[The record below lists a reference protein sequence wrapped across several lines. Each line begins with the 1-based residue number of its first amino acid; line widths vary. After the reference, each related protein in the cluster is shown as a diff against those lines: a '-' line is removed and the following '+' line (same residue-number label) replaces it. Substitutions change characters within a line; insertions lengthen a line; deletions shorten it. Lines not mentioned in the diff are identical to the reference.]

1 MFRLPFFR
9 QPEFYKHT
17 MPRFYIPNLSEESV
31 LADAEL
37 CFRLPENTVRHI
49 NSLRLKNG
57 ERITLFNGNGYEYT
71 AILKIESKN
80 AYWAEIGEKNAVCR
94 ESPVHI
100 VLIQAVSTGEKM
112 DFTVQKAV
120 ELGVAEI
127 YPVLSEFS
135 SVRLSGERA
144 EKRRNR
150 WQEIAIAA
158 CEQCGRNTVP
168 KIQPVQSLH
177 NIFNNLPIADK
188 YILLSPQGSL
198 KLTEI
203 QNKPQKIV
211 LLIGAEGGFSAA
223 EEQVAKDKGFV
234 PIQLGKR
241 ILRTETASIATI
253 AALQTLWGDF
263 VA

>member
-1 MFRLPFFR
+1 
-9 QPEFYKHT
+9 
-17 MPRFYIPNLSEESV
+17 MPRFYIPNLSEKSV
-31 LADAEL
+31 
-37 CFRLPENTVRHI
+37 FRLPENTVRHI

-57 ERITLFNGNGYEYT
+57 ESITLFDGKGYEYP
-71 AILKIESKN
+71 AVLKIESKN
-80 AYWAEIGEKNAVCR
+80 AYWAEIGEKNAVNR
-94 ESPVHI
+94 ETPIHI

-112 DFTVQKAV
+112 DFTVKKAV

-144 EKRRNR
+144 EKRCRR

-158 CEQCGRNTVP
+158 CEQCGRNTLP
-168 KIQPVQSLH
+168 QIMPVQSLH

-188 YILLSPQGSL
+188 YILLSPQGCL
-198 KLTEI
+198 KLGEI
-203 QNKPQKIV
+203 KEKPQKIV

-223 EEQVAKDKGFV
+223 EEQAAQDKGFV

-241 ILRTETASIATI
+241 ILRTETAGLATI
-253 AALQTLWGDF
+253 AAVQTLWGDF

>member
-17 MPRFYIPNLSEESV
+17 MPRFYIPNLSEESI

-37 CFRLPENTVRHI
+37 CFRLPESTVRHI

-71 AILKIESKN
+71 AILKIENKN

-168 KIQPVQSLH
+168 KIKPVQSLH

-234 PIQLGKR
+234 SIQLGKR

-253 AALQTLWGDF
+253 AAVQTLWGDF

>member
-1 MFRLPFFR
+1 
-9 QPEFYKHT
+9 
-17 MPRFYIPNLSEESV
+17 MPRFYFPLPLSKQNL
-31 LADAEL
+31 
-37 CFRLPENTVRHI
+37 FRLPENIIRHI

-57 ERITLFNGNGYEYT
+57 ETITLFNGDGKEYSAT
-71 AILKIESKN
+71 LKIESKN

-158 CEQCGRNTVP
+158 CEQCGRNIVP
-168 KIQPVQSLH
+168 NIMPVQSLH

-188 YILLSPQGSL
+188 YILLSPQGCL
-198 KLTEI
+198 KLGEI
-203 QNKPQKIV
+203 KEKPQKIV

-241 ILRTETASIATI
+241 ILRTETAGLATI
-253 AALQTLWGDF
+253 AAVQTLWGDF
-263 VA
+263 AN

>member
-1 MFRLPFFR
+1 MS
-9 QPEFYKHT
+9 
-17 MPRFYIPNLSEESV
+17 RFYFPLPLSKQNL
-31 LADAEL
+31 
-37 CFRLPENTVRHI
+37 FRLPENIIRHI

-57 ERITLFNGNGYEYT
+57 ETITLFNGDGKEYSAT
-71 AILKIESKN
+71 LKIESKN
-80 AYWAEIGEKNAVCR
+80 AYWAEILTENTISR

-158 CEQCGRNTVP
+158 CEQCGRNIVP
-168 KIQPVQSLH
+168 NIMPVQSLY

-188 YILLSPQGSL
+188 YILLSPQGCL
-198 KLTEI
+198 KLGEI
-203 QNKPQKIV
+203 KEKPQKIV

-223 EEQVAKDKGFV
+223 EEQAAKDKGFV

-241 ILRTETASIATI
+241 ILRTETAGLATI
-253 AALQTLWGDF
+253 AAVQTLWGDF

>member
-1 MFRLPFFR
+1 
-9 QPEFYKHT
+9 
-17 MPRFYIPNLSEESV
+17 MPRFYIPNLSEKSV
-31 LADAEL
+31 
-37 CFRLPENTVRHI
+37 FRLPENTVRHI

-57 ERITLFNGNGYEYT
+57 ESITLFDGKGYEYP
-71 AILKIESKN
+71 AVLKIESKN
-80 AYWAEIGEKNAVCR
+80 AYWAEIGKKNAVNR
-94 ESPVHI
+94 ESPIHI
-100 VLIQAVSTGEKM
+100 VLIQAVSTGDKM
-112 DFTVQKAV
+112 DFTVKKAV

-144 EKRRNR
+144 EKRCRR

-177 NIFNNLPIADK
+177 NIFNNLPITDK
-188 YILLSPQGSL
+188 YILLSPQGCL
-198 KLTEI
+198 KLGEI
-203 QNKPQKIV
+203 KEKPQKIV

-223 EEQVAKDKGFV
+223 EEQAAQDKGFV

-241 ILRTETASIATI
+241 ILRTETAGLATI
-253 AALQTLWGDF
+253 AAVQTLWGDF